1 MPDREWGKVFEKINL
16 LIFKVIFGPFVVQ
29 QVPRARL
36 CCMYQIWTFYC
47 FCHWFVQLLSLQI
60 YKEKPTL
67 NPRDEAE
74 FANFTMQNFKIISPI
89 LPALWTLFTP
99 AVGSAGFLLLGK
111 KKKKNYIETQLFYFL
126 VHRYKVFNF
135 IFKFLHLILPVSSI
149 LCFWYWCKS
158 SHPNTDWSHDDQR
171 KGIILI
177 YQFYRLITYASR
189 TSCSVWRTWKL
200 SENVAVTLQCLVGQN
215 LSSDL
220 SRAAFVSWALC
231 WVCLILGAVPAPLS
245 GDPPLWHHSATPNHS
260 GFWNCKLKTGEKSI
274 YEIFFFPNNIK
285 VLFV

>member
-1 MPDREWGKVFEKINL
+1 MLYVPNLDILLLLPLVCAASILADLQGKAHLESQRWGRVC
-16 LIFKVIFGPFVVQ
+16 Q
-29 QVPRARL
+29 
-36 CCMYQIWTFYC
+36 FYNAKFQNYFPHFTC
-47 FCHWFVQLLSLQI
+47 
-60 YKEKPTL
+60 TL
-67 NPRDEAE
+67 NIVHSRCWLCW
-74 FANFTMQNFKIISPI
+74 IS
-89 LPALWTLFTP
+89 
-99 AVGSAGFLLLGK
+99 AVGQ

-245 GDPPLWHHSATPNHS
+245 GDPPLWHHSATHNHS

-274 YEIFFFPNNIK
+274 YEFFFFPTISRCC
-285 VLFV
+285 LCRSISHFAHSF